1 MIIKGFA
8 VTLSRLTIDDIELVR
23 QWRNSETVRQ
33 FMEFREEI
41 TPEMQIKWFK
51 SIDNEINNYYIIHD
65 GNKKIGLIYG
75 AEIDWEKGITGNGGI
90 FISDESYW
98 NTYFPLSATLLLME
112 ISFILGMKA
121 AYIKV
126 LRDNEKAIQ
135 FNTNIGFEL
144 MENQNDVVNQQYILT
159 KKSYDL
165 KTEKI
170 RQLIEKV
177 YSNAITII
185 INDPTHIVSKR
196 ALRDYEN
203 QSSEVKKR
211 VTMIVDQNISS
222 SNA

>member
-98 NTYFPLSATLLLME
+98 NTYFPLSATLLLLE
-112 ISFILGMKA
+112 ISFLLGMNVS
-121 AYIKV
+121 YIKV
-126 LRDNEKAIQ
+126 LKTNEKAVQ
-135 FNTNIGFEL
+135 FNTNIGFVKL
-144 MENQNDVVNQQYILT
+144 PNQDHIINQRYVLT
-159 KKSYDL
+159 KASYDN
-165 KTEKI
+165 KTEKL

-177 YSNAITII
+177 YSNTITII
-185 INDPTHIVSKR
+185 INDKNHIVSKKAIEEYSR
-196 ALRDYEN
+196 QTDM
-203 QSSEVKKR
+203 VKNR
-211 VTMIVDQNISS
+211 VKMIIEEK
-222 SNA
+222 